1 MAQQKSDDVAK
12 SEESSHSDVVTTRV
26 NVALPFSS
34 IKVQE
39 PSADLA
45 ELAKL
50 VRALA
55 DLVADIA
62 PGPKAQEL
70 SKQAKAVAA
79 RLQ

>member
-1 MAQQKSDDVAK
+1 MCPNATWTADVGMFPELEVDGMAQQKSDDVAK
-12 SEESSHSDVVTTRV
+12 SEESSHSDV
-26 NVALPFSS
+26 
-34 IKVQE
+34 
-39 PSADLA
+39 
-45 ELAKL
+45 